1 MHVLFAAHGFLDNN
15 GPTTGLPKYLLRTS
29 RTLVK
34 WGHEVT
40 IVACSNRTVE
50 YEFYGI
56 NIYKIRCPEI
66 VKYGEQG
73 KDEAAINLHYART
86 IHEGIKYIAARKKID
101 VIQYS
106 NLYGVALFHDF
117 DIPAILRLSS
127 YASIWPATGFEERT
141 AVRAEFE
148 RMSAMK
154 CDAVFAPS
162 YIVADKF
169 GNAIGRK
176 VDVIETPFV
185 LEVDEMDDSVYKSL
199 LEGKKY
205 VLFFGS
211 LVEHKGIC
219 TIAESIYEILLN
231 NPDLY
236 FVLIGNG
243 DLHWIYDIR
252 QNGKEYAERILY
264 HPAIGFSQL
273 VPVIKNAEAV
283 VLPSLM
289 ENFSNACVETMAL
302 GQIVLG
308 CEGASFEQL
317 ITDGKNG
324 ALCKIGDSDSFV
336 KKVNEILGYSENQKW
351 NMRKNAKETL
361 ERLNPEIVTKHLLEY
376 YEKVVNEYKDN
387 E

>member
-154 CDAVFAPS
+154 CDAVFAP
-162 YIVADKF
+162 I
-169 GNAIGRK
+169 
-176 VDVIETPFV
+176 
-185 LEVDEMDDSVYKSL
+185 
-199 LEGKKY
+199 
-205 VLFFGS
+205 
-211 LVEHKGIC
+211 
-219 TIAESIYEILLN
+219 IYSC
-231 NPDLY
+231 
-236 FVLIGNG
+236 G
-243 DLHWIYDIR
+243 
-252 QNGKEYAERILY
+252 
-264 HPAIGFSQL
+264 
-273 VPVIKNAEAV
+273 
-283 VLPSLM
+283 
-289 ENFSNACVETMAL
+289 
-302 GQIVLG
+302 
-308 CEGASFEQL
+308 
-317 ITDGKNG
+317 
-324 ALCKIGDSDSFV
+324 
-336 KKVNEILGYSENQKW
+336 
-351 NMRKNAKETL
+351 
-361 ERLNPEIVTKHLLEY
+361 
-376 YEKVVNEYKDN
+376 
-387 E
+387 

>member
-1 MHVLFAAHGFLDNN
+1 ML
-15 GPTTGLPKYLLRTS
+15 YL
-29 RTLVK
+29 
-34 WGHEVT
+34 H
-40 IVACSNRTVE
+40 
-50 YEFYGI
+50 
-56 NIYKIRCPEI
+56 
-66 VKYGEQG
+66 Q
-73 KDEAAINLHYART
+73 
-86 IHEGIKYIAARKKID
+86 
-101 VIQYS
+101 
-106 NLYGVALFHDF
+106 
-117 DIPAILRLSS
+117 
-127 YASIWPATGFEERT
+127 
-141 AVRAEFE
+141 
-148 RMSAMK
+148 
-154 CDAVFAPS
+154 S